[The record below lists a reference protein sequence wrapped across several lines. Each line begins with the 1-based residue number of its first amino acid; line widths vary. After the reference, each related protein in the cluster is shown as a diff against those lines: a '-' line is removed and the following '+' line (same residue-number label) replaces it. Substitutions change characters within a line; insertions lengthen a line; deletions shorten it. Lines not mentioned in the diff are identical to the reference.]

1 METHIGEKI
10 IRKRKE
16 LGLTQSE
23 LAKRA
28 GIAQSTLSNI
38 EKGKQR
44 PQFDTISAICRVLG
58 LSILELLTYEEK
70 PSRIRFFEEAFQ
82 SGASGGAPE
91 AGMAPRLKD
100 FDRYL
105 YDLFIAQTRVS
116 DHPVGAGV
124 G

>member
-38 EKGKQR
+38 EQGKQR
-44 PQFDTISAICRVLG
+44 PQFDTLSAICRVLG
-58 LSILELLTYEEK
+58 LSILELLTYEEQ
-70 PSRIRFFEEAFQ
+70 PSRIRFFEEVFQ
-82 SGASGGAPE
+82 SGASGEAPE
-91 AGMAPRLKD
+91 ASMASRLAD

-105 YDLFIAQTRVS
+105 YDLFIAQVRVS
-116 DHPVGAGV
+116 NHPVGAGV

>member
-1 METHIGEKI
+1 METRIGEKI

-23 LAKRA
+23 LAKKA

-82 SGASGGAPE
+82 SSASGELPE
-91 AGMAPRLKD
+91 VSMASRLAD

-116 DHPVGAGV
+116 DHPVDAGAG
-124 G
+124 